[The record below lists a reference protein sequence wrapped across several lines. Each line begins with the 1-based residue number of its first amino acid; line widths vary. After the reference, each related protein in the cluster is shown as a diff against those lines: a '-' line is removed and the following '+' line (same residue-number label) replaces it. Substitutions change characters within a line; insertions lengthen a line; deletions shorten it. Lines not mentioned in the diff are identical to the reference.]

1 MGGVLQEI
9 RVLDFGRYIA
19 GPYCGCMLADLGA
32 EVIRVEK
39 VDGSEDRFTTPVGTD
54 AEGIV
59 GAGYLH
65 LNRNKLGI
73 ALDPMKLEGRELVR
87 RLVRTADIVIANLP
101 IDSLR
106 SMGLDYDSLKAIKPD
121 IILAMSSTFGEAGPY
136 AERVGFDGIAQA
148 MCGNMYLSG
157 HPNEPMKS
165 WVPWTDFGTALATT
179 VAILAALM
187 HRNRTGR
194 GQCVETSLLST
205 ALSCNNASLIE
216 EAVLNIGRVGTGNR
230 GQTGAPADVFRC
242 KDGFILVRVV
252 GTPMFR
258 RWARLM
264 GEGHWLTDPKY
275 RSDIDRGNNG
285 LTISNRMQAW
295 CEGRLIAEAVQL
307 LESARIPCAQVYSPK
322 EVLADPHVIE
332 GKFFNVHE
340 YPGVAKQFPVMA
352 RLFRMSDCDVGS
364 KHRAPL
370 LGEHTRKILAEAG
383 VGDADLEKLKRDRVI
398 YYSDK
403 VS

>member
-1 MGGVLQEI
+1 MGGVLEGL

-19 GPYCGCMLADLGA
+19 GPYCACMLADLGA
-32 EVIRVEK
+32 EVIRIEK

-54 AEGIV
+54 AEGMV

-73 ALDPMKLEGRELVR
+73 ALDPMKPQGRDLVK
-87 RLVRTADIVIANLP
+87 RLVETADVVIANLP

-121 IILAMSSTFGEAGPY
+121 IILAMSSTFGETGPY

-157 HPNEPMKS
+157 HPSEPMKS

-179 VAILAALM
+179 VAIMAALM
-187 HRNRTGR
+187 HRDRTGR
-194 GQCVETSLLST
+194 GQYVEASLLST

-216 EAVLNIGRVGTGNR
+216 EAVLGIGRVGTGNR

-252 GTPMFR
+252 GTPMFK

-264 GEGHWLTDPKY
+264 GEDHWLTDP
-275 RSDIDRGNNG
+275 RFESDIERGNNS
-285 LTISNRMQAW
+285 LVISSRMQAW
-295 CEGRLIAEAVQL
+295 CEDLPSAEAVRI
-307 LESARIPCAQVYSPK
+307 LEQARIPCAQVYSPK
-322 EVLADPHVIE
+322 EVLADPHVA
-332 GKFFNVHE
+332 GAGFFNEHS
-340 YPGVAKQFPVMA
+340 YPGVPGEYPVMA
-352 RLFRMSDCDVGS
+352 RLFRMSDCEVGAGR
-364 KHRAPL
+364 RAPR
-370 LGEHTRKILAEAG
+370 LGEHTREIFAK
-383 VGDADLEKLKRDRVI
+383 VGLGGDELDRLKRERVV
-398 YYSDK
+398 YYSDEP
-403 VS
+403 